1 MKNNNIAFYFKTAA
15 VLTVIASL
23 TALMLAVV
31 NGFTADR
38 IAENLR
44 TATNDA
50 IAEIFTEGKTFEKI
64 DSEYTLPVTDIW
76 LVAGND
82 GKNIGYCIFVTVKGF
97 KENIDFVVGADTA
110 GKCIGIKIIASAET
124 AGLGSLISDAG
135 YTAQYIGKAAG
146 MTLNNEIDAISGAT
160 ISSRALLEGVN
171 AALASDIIKSGNT
184 SAVPQDT
191 AANGNETDGTEGG
204 ASDGQVTEQP

>member
-1 MKNNNIAFYFKTAA
+1 MKNNNIVFYFKTAA

-23 TALMLAVV
+23 TALMLSVV

-44 TATNDA
+44 IDTNNA
-50 IAEIFTEGKTFEKI
+50 IGEIFTEGKTFEKI
-64 DSEYTLPVTDIW
+64 DAEYTLPVTDIW
-76 LVAGND
+76 RVADTG
-82 GKNIGYCIFVTVKGF
+82 GQNIGYCVFVTVKGF
-97 KENIDFVVGADTA
+97 KEEIKFVVGADTA
-110 GKCIGIKIIASAET
+110 GQCIGIKILSSSET
-124 AGLGSLISDAG
+124 AGLGSLINDAG

-171 AALASDIIKSGNT
+171 AALASDIIKSEKT
-184 SAVPQDT
+184 SAVSQDT
-191 AANGNETDGTEGG
+191 AANGDETDGTEGG
-204 ASDGQVTEQP
+204 ASDGQVTE